1 MILDACPGNAEAL
14 SRWEASQRTEAL
26 PANHCR
32 PDALRV
38 NPEGPTLCRQSHSED
53 ETALGHN
60 RPDQKA
66 SALKTS
72 PPARVP
78 SAFQIE
84 RLMLLLMNRTEPS
97 MSRTFT
103 PPGWNELAAMN
114 ESMTP

>member
-1 MILDACPGNAEAL
+1 MVLNACPGNGEAL
-14 SRWEASQRTEAL
+14 SRWEASQCTEAL

-38 NPEGPTLCRQSHSED
+38 NPEGPTLCRQSRSED

-66 SALKTS
+66 SALTTS

-84 RLMLLLMNRTEPS
+84 RLMLLLMNRAEPS

>member
-1 MILDACPGNAEAL
+1 MNQSAFPPTTGDAMP
-14 SRWEASQRTEAL
+14 SASARK
-26 PANHCR
+26 
-32 PDALRV
+32 V
-38 NPEGPTLCRQSHSED
+38 PTLCRRSRSED

-60 RPDQKA
+60 RPDQNA
-66 SALKTS
+66 SALTTS

-78 SAFQIE
+78 RAFQIE
-84 RLMLLLMNRTEPS
+84 RLILLLMNRTEPS

>member
-1 MILDACPGNAEAL
+1 MNQSSFPPTTGDTMPSASRPGRSHIMPSVAL
-14 SRWEASQRTEAL
+14 Q
-26 PANHCR
+26 
-32 PDALRV
+32 
-38 NPEGPTLCRQSHSED
+38 D

-60 RPDQKA
+60 RPDQNA
-66 SALKTS
+66 SALTTS

-78 SAFQIE
+78 SQFQIE
-84 RLMLLLMNRTEPS
+84 RLILLLMNRTEPS